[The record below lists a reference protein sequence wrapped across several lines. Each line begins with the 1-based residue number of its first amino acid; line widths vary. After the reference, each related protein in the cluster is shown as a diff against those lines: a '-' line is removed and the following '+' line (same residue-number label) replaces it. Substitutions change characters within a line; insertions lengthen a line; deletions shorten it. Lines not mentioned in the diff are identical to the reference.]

1 MENDINQVQVNTM
14 KISHKLIFLCLLITC
29 CVLSSCQSEKQ
40 SDLRARMQEWD
51 DILWEKS
58 DIEIDEGPQAILDS
72 LESINFKSLN
82 YKNRAYYYLLQ
93 TIARDKSYYVFENDS
108 VISIAV
114 KWYKNKPDAYN
125 YSRSLFYHAI
135 VLSQIHTND
144 SLMFFSIKTAE
155 NVFLEKK
162 LNDSLLYGRICVF
175 MGSLHYSRGNYD
187 ISNDYYEKAA
197 STFKAIGNTDRYISA
212 KVNQVWY
219 LISIGEHDA
228 ALNMLNNIDY
238 PEKISDKALSYIYNV
253 YSGYYTAIKDY
264 SAAIEY
270 NKLDFALNNVPKTP
284 EDSATHYFSLIKNYC
299 RAGIPDSAIRYA
311 KQLEL
316 SLRENNPNNHFYFI
330 GMSDAYDQAEMSDIG
345 NEYLR
350 KAYFSLRSN
359 IYDNSQQRILELEKK
374 YDMSR
379 KEYELMKAR
388 QEKKLFVA
396 FFAITVLVFIITI
409 IVTYQHRQIQKQK
422 NLLIQEE
429 KEHIAKINVLQKKA
443 INLFPSFVQISNTV
457 LQRNYSLELQ
467 EDMDKAIFSLKVALI
482 NELSSIFPVEK
493 DSIDYENL
501 SEKEQLIFLLTEF
514 GFSNAEI
521 ATILLITEANVR
533 STKSKIKK
541 KSETF

>member
-1 MENDINQVQVNTM
+1 
-14 KISHKLIFLCLLITC
+14 
-29 CVLSSCQSEKQ
+29 
-40 SDLRARMQEWD
+40 
-51 DILWEKS
+51 
-58 DIEIDEGPQAILDS
+58 
-72 LESINFKSLN
+72 
-82 YKNRAYYYLLQ
+82 
-93 TIARDKSYYVFENDS
+93 
-108 VISIAV
+108 
-114 KWYKNKPDAYN
+114 
-125 YSRSLFYHAI
+125 
-135 VLSQIHTND
+135 
-144 SLMFFSIKTAE
+144 
-155 NVFLEKK
+155 
-162 LNDSLLYGRICVF
+162 
-175 MGSLHYSRGNYD
+175 
-187 ISNDYYEKAA
+187 
-197 STFKAIGNTDRYISA
+197 
-212 KVNQVWY
+212 
-219 LISIGEHDA
+219 
-228 ALNMLNNIDY
+228 
-238 PEKISDKALSYIYNV
+238 
-253 YSGYYTAIKDY
+253 
-264 SAAIEY
+264 
-270 NKLDFALNNVPKTP
+270 
-284 EDSATHYFSLIKNYC
+284 
-299 RAGIPDSAIRYA
+299 
-311 KQLEL
+311 
-316 SLRENNPNNHFYFI
+316 
-330 GMSDAYDQAEMSDIG
+330 
-345 NEYLR
+345 
-350 KAYFSLRSN
+350 
-359 IYDNSQQRILELEKK
+359 LEKK

>member
-1 MENDINQVQVNTM
+1 
-14 KISHKLIFLCLLITC
+14 
-29 CVLSSCQSEKQ
+29 
-40 SDLRARMQEWD
+40 
-51 DILWEKS
+51 
-58 DIEIDEGPQAILDS
+58 
-72 LESINFKSLN
+72 
-82 YKNRAYYYLLQ
+82 
-93 TIARDKSYYVFENDS
+93 
-108 VISIAV
+108 
-114 KWYKNKPDAYN
+114 
-125 YSRSLFYHAI
+125 
-135 VLSQIHTND
+135 
-144 SLMFFSIKTAE
+144 
-155 NVFLEKK
+155 
-162 LNDSLLYGRICVF
+162 
-175 MGSLHYSRGNYD
+175 
-187 ISNDYYEKAA
+187 
-197 STFKAIGNTDRYISA
+197 
-212 KVNQVWY
+212 
-219 LISIGEHDA
+219 
-228 ALNMLNNIDY
+228 
-238 PEKISDKALSYIYNV
+238 
-253 YSGYYTAIKDY
+253 
-264 SAAIEY
+264 
-270 NKLDFALNNVPKTP
+270 
-284 EDSATHYFSLIKNYC
+284 
-299 RAGIPDSAIRYA
+299 
-311 KQLEL
+311 
-316 SLRENNPNNHFYFI
+316 
-330 GMSDAYDQAEMSDIG
+330 MSDAYDQAEMSDIG